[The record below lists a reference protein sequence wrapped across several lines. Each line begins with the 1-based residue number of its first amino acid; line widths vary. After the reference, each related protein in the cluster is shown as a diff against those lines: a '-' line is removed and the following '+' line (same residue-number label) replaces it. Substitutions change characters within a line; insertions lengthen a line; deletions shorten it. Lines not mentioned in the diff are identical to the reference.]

1 MIINKFLVPIF
12 LIIAVLVLGTACKK
26 DSPDQEG
33 GSEEDKTVQ
42 VMRQK
47 ILGRWNLVEFIEET
61 KTGNEPPEV
70 INNDPKNIYFDF
82 SANGRVKTNAEGED
96 EFPYEVKANNKLLL
110 WENEQTI
117 VELTANK
124 LTFRNT
130 ASSEGITYMQTYFLT
145 R

>member
-1 MIINKFLVPIF
+1 MKKTIFIF
-12 LIIAVLVLGTACKK
+12 LISMCCIAQTGCKK
-26 DSPDQEG
+26 SSPSNDLDDK
-33 GSEEDKTVQ
+33 EDRTVQ
-42 VMRQK
+42 QMRQK

-61 KTGNEPPEV
+61 KRVNEPPEI

-82 SANGRVKTNAEGED
+82 STNGRVKTNAEGEA
-96 EFPYEVKANNKLLL
+96 EFTYQVKANHILLL

-124 LTFRNT
+124 LTFKNT
-130 ASSEGITYMQTYFLT
+130 ASSNGTIYTQTYFLT

>member
-1 MIINKFLVPIF
+1 MKTNKFLTTIF
-12 LIIAVLVLGTACKK
+12 LIIAVLTLSIACKK
-26 DSPDQEG
+26 DNPDQEG
-33 GSEEDKTVQ
+33 GNEEDKIVQ

-70 INNDPKNIYFDF
+70 INNDPKNVYFDF

-96 EFPYEVKANNKLLL
+96 ELPYEVKANNKLLL

-130 ASSEGITYMQTYFLT
+130 ASSEGTTYTQTYFLI

>member
-1 MIINKFLVPIF
+1 MKINKFSATIF
-12 LIIAVLVLGTACKK
+12 LIIAVLALGTACKK

-33 GSEEDKTVQ
+33 GNEEDKIVQ